1 VAIVAVV
8 VVVATGTV
16 NTIMGMAGIAD
27 LWRTEY
33 GRVVTAKVFV
43 LIVAL
48 ALASRHLRVTPRRLA
63 GDEPARAV
71 RSFARTSTLELL
83 ALVGAIALASALV
96 ALVPGRSIALAEKG
110 PVSAEHRLGGAYTVQ
125 LFIDPTAIGA
135 NQVHV
140 TFVNDAGLA
149 AAEVT
154 TTTVTATP
162 PGGAARPVAMRLIA
176 PGHFAGDTTLP
187 RPGSYRLVVT
197 TTAGGAR
204 AATSFTFTLS
214 RRT

>member
-1 VAIVAVV
+1 
-8 VVVATGTV
+8 
-16 NTIMGMAGIAD
+16 
-27 LWRTEY
+27 
-33 GRVVTAKVFV
+33 VVTAKVFV
-43 LIVAL
+43 LIVVL

-71 RSFARTSTLELL
+71 RSFARTSALELL

-110 PVSAEHRLGGAYTVQ
+110 PVSAEHRLGAYTVQ

-162 PGGAARPVAMRLIA
+162 PGGTARPVAMRLIA